1 VTPAL
6 AGGCTCLLL
15 DIPSRTQFEQAL
27 SGFEG
32 AVLAVVHD
40 RYFIE
45 SFAEKVWWVEDGS
58 LRVDVLRWNST
69 GE

>member
-1 VTPAL
+1 
-6 AGGCTCLLL
+6 
-15 DIPSRTQFEQAL
+15 
-27 SGFEG
+27 
-32 AVLAVVHD
+32 VLAVVHD